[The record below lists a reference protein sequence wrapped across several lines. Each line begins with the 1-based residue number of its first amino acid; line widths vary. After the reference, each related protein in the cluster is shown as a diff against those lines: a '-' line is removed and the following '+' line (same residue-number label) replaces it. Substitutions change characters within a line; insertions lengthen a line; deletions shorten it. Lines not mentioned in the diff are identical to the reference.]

1 MPDLIETRSNGS
13 GICEICS
20 KSRSFKSFASIIFFY
35 DSLCI
40 STQTNVFLDAL
51 ASLKPLFDINSC
63 FSRFCHLLSDV
74 ASDCLNSALET
85 LSKTKIATKTN
96 KEDKDKSKVHCTSVR
111 TNFGLVLLG
120 FHTLSLIFI

>member
-20 KSRSFKSFASIIFFY
+20 KSRSFKSFAGIIFFY
-35 DSLCI
+35 YNSLCI

-51 ASLKPLFDINSC
+51 ASLKTCL
-63 FSRFCHLLSDV
+63 SRFCHLLSDV

-85 LSKTKIATKTN
+85 LSKTKIETKKKTKTN
-96 KEDKDKSKVHCTSVR
+96 QECTAHVAHELGPILGLFSE
-111 TNFGLVLLG
+111 TLGILHTQFNF
-120 FHTLSLIFI
+120 

>member
-1 MPDLIETRSNGS
+1 M
-13 GICEICS
+13 
-20 KSRSFKSFASIIFFY
+20 Y
-35 DSLCI
+35 DSFCI

-85 LSKTKIATKTN
+85 LSKTKIETKKKTKTN
-96 KEDKDKSKVHCTSVR
+96 QECTAHVAHQLGPILGLFSE
-111 TNFGLVLLG
+111 TLGILHTQFNF
-120 FHTLSLIFI
+120 